1 LRIAI
6 IGGSGKMGQWFADF
20 LRREGHEVVISGRNP
35 EKLREAGRQLG
46 VATASNEEAVQGA
59 EVVLLSVPIDSFE
72 SVVKELSPHIQPDQ
86 VVADVTS
93 VKVMPVAVMKKYLR
107 TRHILGTHPLFGP
120 GAKSLAHQNFVLT
133 SGDAEGATLVAKA
146 KTYLEE
152 RGARVSVMTPAEHD
166 KKMTVILG
174 LAHFIALISAD
185 TLLSSEGFR
194 ADEAIGGITYKVL
207 MTLVESVLTEDPAL
221 YAAIQMNLPDLPDA
235 EKRLQEK
242 ARAWA
247 HMVVGKDWQGF
258 VRRMNELK
266 DKLRKDNPDFGKA
279 YEAMYRIASEK
290 QGYFTS

>member
-1 LRIAI
+1 MKIAI

-20 LRREGHEVVISGRNP
+20 LCREGHEVVISGRDQ
-35 EKLREAGRQLG
+35 EKLKEAGKRLE
-46 VATASNEEAVQGA
+46 VATASNGEAVKGA
-59 EVVLLSVPIDSFE
+59 DVVLLSVPIDSFE
-72 SVVKELSPHIQPDQ
+72 PIVKELSPHIQPDQ

-93 VKVMPVAVMKKYLR
+93 VKVMPVAVMHKYLKTHR
-107 TRHILGTHPLFGP
+107 ILGTHPLFGP
-120 GAKSLAHQNFVLT
+120 GAKSLAHQNFILT
-133 SGDAEGATLVAKA
+133 PTSADESPLAAKT

-152 RGARVSVMTPAEHD
+152 RGAHVSLMTPAEHD

-174 LAHFIALISAD
+174 LAHFIALVSAD
-185 TLLSSEGFR
+185 ALLSSEGFK

-235 EKRLQEK
+235 EKLLQSK

-247 HMVVGKDWQGF
+247 DTVAGKDCQGF

-266 DKLRKDNPDFGKA
+266 EKLKKGNPDFGKA
-279 YEAMYRIASEK
+279 YEAMYRIASER
-290 QGYFTS
+290 